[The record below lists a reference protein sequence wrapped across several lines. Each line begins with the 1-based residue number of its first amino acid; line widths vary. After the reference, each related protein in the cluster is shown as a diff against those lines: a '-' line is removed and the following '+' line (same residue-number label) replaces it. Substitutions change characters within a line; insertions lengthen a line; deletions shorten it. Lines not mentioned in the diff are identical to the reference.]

1 LIGNDH
7 YRSGYGSA
15 SAARRAI
22 EKPADLATTGP
33 GAAPAPGRIGQ
44 FFNQKQVGVLG
55 SRIVEEQSTLSLVYK
70 LCKTLETEG
79 LGYCHWKSN
88 AALARSARGDND
100 LDFLVDRAHVQRF
113 TEILYR
119 SGFKEA
125 QGSPKQQMP
134 GILNYYGYD
143 AEADRLVHV
152 HAHYQLVLGHDAT
165 KNYRLP
171 IERAFLASA
180 VQDDLF
186 RVPAPEYEFIV
197 FVIRMV
203 LKHSTWDTILSR
215 QGALS
220 ATERQELV
228 YLQAKTCRDQ
238 IECILKQQLPFVG
251 AALFDAC
258 LRSLQPGCSTWA
270 RIKSG
275 QRLQS
280 QLKAHTRRS
289 PISDV
294 CLKFRHRVAG
304 AIQRRVFRRVEKKHL
319 ASGGAMIAIVGGDGA
334 GKSTA
339 IDELYAWL
347 STYFKTTRVHM
358 GKPAWSWTTIGVR
371 GILKIGRS
379 LGLYPFLRASFQYA
393 VETNSIV
400 FPGYPW
406 LLRQVCTA
414 RDRYLTYAK
423 ARRFASNGGIV
434 ICDRF
439 PLPQV
444 MSMDGPQVERMT
456 STCNAN
462 RLIKYL
468 TRLETKFYQQIALP
482 ELLIVL
488 RTDPEIAVQRKPD
501 EDAASVRVRSTQV
514 WEADWRQLPAYVIDS
529 NRSKEAVL
537 SELKAL
543 MWSNL

>member
-1 LIGNDH
+1 M
-7 YRSGYGSA
+7 
-15 SAARRAI
+15 
-22 EKPADLATTGP
+22 
-33 GAAPAPGRIGQ
+33 
-44 FFNQKQVGVLG
+44 
-55 SRIVEEQSTLSLVYK
+55 EEQSPLNLVYK

-79 LGYCHWKSN
+79 VVYCHWKSN

-100 LDFLVDRAHVQRF
+100 LDLLVDRADVQRF

-125 QGSPKQQMP
+125 RGSLEQQMP

-143 AEADRLVHV
+143 TGADRLVHV

-171 IERAFLASA
+171 IERAFLASG

-186 RVPAPEYEFIV
+186 RVPAPEYELIV
-197 FVIRMV
+197 FVIRMA
-203 LKHSTWDTILSR
+203 LKHSTWDTILSH

-220 ATERQELV
+220 ATERQELS
-228 YLQAKTCRDQ
+228 YLQARARRAQ
-238 IECILKQQLPFVG
+238 IACILKQHLPFVSV
-251 AALFDAC
+251 ALFDDC
-258 LRSLQPGCSTWA
+258 LRSLQPGCSIWT
-270 RIKSG
+270 RIKVG

-280 QLKAHTRRS
+280 RLKAHTRRS
-289 PISDV
+289 PVSDV
-294 CLKFRHRVAG
+294 YLKFRHRMVG
-304 AIQRRVFRRVEKKHL
+304 AIRRRVFRRVERKHM

-339 IDELYAWL
+339 IDELHAWL
-347 STYFKTTRVHM
+347 STYFKTIKVHM

-371 GILKIGRS
+371 GILKIGHS
-379 LGLYPFLRASFQYA
+379 LGLYPFMRAPFQYA
-393 VETNSIV
+393 IEADSTV

-406 LLRQVCTA
+406 LLRQICTA

-423 ARRFASNGGIV
+423 ARHFASNGGVV

-444 MSMDGPQVERMT
+444 MSMDGPQVARMT

-462 RLIKYL
+462 RLTTYL
-468 TRLETKFYQQIALP
+468 TRLETKFYQQITLP

-488 RTDPEIAVQRKPD
+488 RTDPETAVQRKTD

-514 WEADWRQLPAYVIDS
+514 WEVDWRQLPAYVIDS
-529 NRSKEAVL
+529 NRSKEEVL

-543 MWSNL
+543 IWSNL